1 MLQRPLRFTTFLAP
15 NVYSV
20 YQCITDQVGARL
32 GVPTELAVGNCYDEL
47 ANPPDVSFVCG
58 LAYVE
63 LARAGRAAVEPIA
76 APLLQGRRCGGRP
89 VYFSDV
95 IVHRNCPAQSFAE
108 LRGRSWAYNE
118 PYSHSGYGVARY
130 HLVRLGETNGFF
142 GKVVEAGWHE
152 EAVRLVADG
161 EVDAAAIDSQV
172 LAVMLRDH
180 PALAAGLRI
189 IDTLGPSTIQPVV
202 VARHLPDA
210 VKAGVR
216 AALLALGDDPDSR
229 PHLDHGF
236 VERFVAVNDADYDD
250 IRAMQAACA
259 AANFLRLH

>member
-1 MLQRPLRFTTFLAP
+1 MRPLRFTTFLAP

-20 YQCITDQVGARL
+20 YQCITDHVGARL
-32 GVPTELAVGNCYDEL
+32 GLPTELVVGNCYDEL
-47 ANPPDVSFVCG
+47 ADPPDVSFVCG

-63 LARAGRAAVEPIA
+63 LARTGRAAVEPIA
-76 APLLQGRRCGGRP
+76 APLLQGPRYGGRP

-95 IVHRNCPAQSFAE
+95 IVHRRCPARSFAE

-152 EAVRLVADG
+152 QAVRLVSEG

-180 PALAAGLRI
+180 PALADGLRV

-202 VARHLPDA
+202 VARRLPDA
-210 VKAGVR
+210 IKQGVR
-216 AALLALGDDPDSR
+216 EALLALGDCPRSR
-229 PHLDHGF
+229 PQLDRGL
-236 VERFVAVNDADYDD
+236 VERFVPVSDASYDD

-259 AANFLRLH
+259 AANFLTLH